1 MSEFHTVPSYRVQR
15 QSSGGLPW
23 RMLAMAGGLTA
34 VLGVGAAAVWGVS
47 RAVSN
52 GVPVIEA
59 DSRPLRI
66 RPDDPGGLRVA
77 NQGERIFETQNQPQR
92 ARSAQP
98 GVPAQAQV
106 APAPEQPDL
115 DALRQAAQ
123 ASRMA
128 QRSQA
133 PAVAPVVPAAPAPVA
148 EAPGAPASQAPVEA
162 APAAP
167 PPAPVARAPEA
178 APHPEAR
185 SEPARAAT
193 GGSALV
199 QLGALGSEEAA
210 HTEWNRLKS
219 RLGGLLADRRPMVVR
234 FERPGMPTMWRLR
247 TGGFSDAA
255 AARSFC
261 EAARAKGAPACAA
274 IGG

>member
-210 HTEWNRLKS
+210 HTEWNRLKG

-247 TGGFSDAA
+247 TGGFSDTA

>member
-123 ASRMA
+123 
-128 QRSQA
+128 
-133 PAVAPVVPAAPAPVA
+133 
-148 EAPGAPASQAPVEA
+148 
-162 APAAP
+162 
-167 PPAPVARAPEA
+167 
-178 APHPEAR
+178 
-185 SEPARAAT
+185 
-193 GGSALV
+193 
-199 QLGALGSEEAA
+199 
-210 HTEWNRLKS
+210 
-219 RLGGLLADRRPMVVR
+219 
-234 FERPGMPTMWRLR
+234 
-247 TGGFSDAA
+247 
-255 AARSFC
+255 
-261 EAARAKGAPACAA
+261 
-274 IGG
+274 

>member
-23 RMLAMAGGLTA
+23 RMLAVAGGLTA

-92 ARSAQP
+92 TRSAQP

-123 ASRMA
+123 ASRIA
-128 QRSQA
+128 QRGQA
-133 PAVAPVVPAAPAPVA
+133 PAVAPVVPAAPVA

-162 APAAP
+162 APAVP
-167 PPAPVARAPEA
+167 PPAPVTRAPEP
-178 APHPEAR
+178 APRQEAR

-210 HTEWNRLKS
+210 HTEWNRLKG

-255 AARSFC
+255 AARGFC

>member
-1 MSEFHTVPSYRVQR
+1 
-15 QSSGGLPW
+15 
-23 RMLAMAGGLTA
+23 MLAVAGGLTA

-47 RAVSN
+47 RVVSN

-59 DSRPLRI
+59 DSRPLRV

-92 ARSAQP
+92 GRAGQP
-98 GVPAQAQV
+98 GVPAQAQI
-106 APAPEQPDL
+106 APAPEQPNL
-115 DALRQAAQ
+115 EALRQAAQ

-128 QRSQA
+128 QRTAVPTAQPAATA
-133 PAVAPVVPAAPAPVA
+133 PAVPPPVA
-148 EAPGAPASQAPVEA
+148 EAPQAPAEA
-162 APAAP
+162 VTAPAANP
-167 PPAPVARAPEA
+167 AASPAPGARAPEP
-178 APHPEAR
+178 APRQETRAEAHA
-185 SEPARAAT
+185 EPARPAAS
-193 GGSALV
+193 GSALV

-210 HTEWNRLKS
+210 HTEWNRLKG

>member
-1 MSEFHTVPSYRVQR
+1 
-15 QSSGGLPW
+15 
-23 RMLAMAGGLTA
+23 
-34 VLGVGAAAVWGVS
+34 
-47 RAVSN
+47 
-52 GVPVIEA
+52 
-59 DSRPLRI
+59 
-66 RPDDPGGLRVA
+66 
-77 NQGERIFETQNQPQR
+77 
-92 ARSAQP
+92 
-98 GVPAQAQV
+98 
-106 APAPEQPDL
+106 
-115 DALRQAAQ
+115 
-123 ASRMA
+123 
-128 QRSQA
+128 
-133 PAVAPVVPAAPAPVA
+133 
-148 EAPGAPASQAPVEA
+148 
-162 APAAP
+162 
-167 PPAPVARAPEA
+167 APVARAPEA

-185 SEPARAAT
+185 SEPARTAT

-210 HTEWNRLKS
+210 HTEWNRLKG

>member
-23 RMLAMAGGLTA
+23 RMLAVAGGLTA

-128 QRSQA
+128 QRSQT
-133 PAVAPVVPAAPAPVA
+133 PAAAPVVAPTAPVA
-148 EAPGAPASQAPVEA
+148 EAPASQAPVEA
-162 APAAP
+162 TPATP
-167 PPAPVARAPEA
+167 PPAPVARAPEP
-178 APHPEAR
+178 APRQEPR
-185 SEPARAAT
+185 PEPARAAT

-210 HTEWNRLKS
+210 HTEWNRLKG

-247 TGGFSDAA
+247 TSGFSDAA

-261 EAARAKGAPACAA
+261 EAAKSKGAPACAA

>member
-23 RMLAMAGGLTA
+23 RMLAVAGGLTA

-52 GVPVIEA
+52 SVPVIEA

-123 ASRMA
+123 ASRLA
-128 QRSQA
+128 QRSQT
-133 PAVAPVVPAAPAPVA
+133 PAAAPVA
-148 EAPGAPASQAPVEA
+148 PTAPVAGAPEAPASQAPVEA
-162 APAAP
+162 APATP
-167 PPAPVARAPEA
+167 PPAPVARAPEP
-178 APHPEAR
+178 APRQEPR
-185 SEPARAAT
+185 PEPARAAT
-193 GGSALV
+193 GGGALV

-210 HTEWNRLKS
+210 HTEWNRLKG

-247 TGGFSDAA
+247 TSGFSDAA

-261 EAARAKGAPACAA
+261 EAAKAKGAPACAA